1 MKSQYVL
8 LTLGLTIAM
17 TMPTFGQGAQDDTTT
32 RYLKRHDPSSM
43 MGKPTADVTVD
54 GLHMKV
60 WLMTQ
65 VQHKEMMK
73 DKMDQMMMPGGK
85 EGSMGQM
92 GRNDTTTGM
101 GKGMKEM
108 KRGDMRMNMAMKDS
122 MMAGTH
128 HIMLEAIDT
137 ASGKE
142 IEDASVKVLITSPS
156 KKKSSVELVSM
167 MRHFGGALTLDEK
180 GEYQVTVDV
189 KSAGVTK
196 STRFQYT
203 VK

>member
-1 MKSQYVL
+1 MNAKSGL
-8 LTLGLTIAM
+8 LLAFLAVVIAL
-17 TMPTFGQGAQDDTTT
+17 PTFGWSARVNT
-32 RYLKRHDPSSM
+32 LKAEMKQTDPSAM
-43 MGKPTADVTVD
+43 MGKPTVDVIVD

-65 VQHKEMMK
+65 AQHKEMMK
-73 DKMDQMMMPGGK
+73 GKMGR
-85 EGSMGQM
+85 M
-92 GRNDTTTGM
+92 GRNDTSTRM
-101 GKGMKEM
+101 GTGMKEM
-108 KRGDMRMNMAMKDS
+108 KRGGMQRNMAMRDS

-137 ASGKE
+137 ASGKGV
-142 IEDASVKVLITSPS
+142 EDASVKVLIMSPS
-156 KKKSSVELVSM
+156 KKESSVDLVPM

-180 GEYQVTVDV
+180 GEYHMTVDV

-196 STRFQYT
+196 TAQFLYT